1 MRIATKNDYPEIESI
16 LSMDG
21 ESMFQPGV
29 DFRVQKGFYLLDDYA
44 IFWCNPID
52 DRTMEVHT
60 TFTPNHRG
68 KYARDLTRVGQ
79 RMIFSELSVERLV
92 TKCKLHHKYVVAFA
106 QWMGFKQIGTIEDT
120 IILECPI
127 EAYVMLDN
135 DLSDFAI
142 DVDFPLPRD
151 CPQAQSNFAG
161 FAISCFRSGM
171 LMKGIQTYNRMAVLM
186 NWEPL
191 LLTSTNPILLTIGD
205 RQFSPSSMAT
215 EA

>member
-1 MRIATKNDYPEIESI
+1 MKIAGTEDYPRIESI

-21 ESMFQPGV
+21 ESMFQPGI
-29 DFRVQKGFYLLDDYA
+29 DFRTQKGFYILDDYA
-44 IFWCNPID
+44 VFWCNPID
-52 DRTMEVHT
+52 ERTLEVHT
-60 TFTPNHRG
+60 TFTPDHRG
-68 KYARDLTRVGQ
+68 RYARDLTRVGQ

-106 QWMGFKQIGTIEDT
+106 QWMGFKQIGTIDDT

-142 DVDFPLPRD
+142 DIDFPLPMD
-151 CPQAQSNFAG
+151 CSQVQSNFAG
-161 FAISCFRSGM
+161 FVISCLRSGM

>member
-1 MRIATKNDYPEIESI
+1 MRIATTKDHPLIESI
-16 LSMDG
+16 LLGSD
-21 ESMFQPGV
+21 ESMFGGGI
-29 DFRVQKGFYLLDDYA
+29 DFKAQKGFYLLDDYA
-44 IFWCNPID
+44 VFWCNPID
-52 DRTMEVHT
+52 DQTLEVHT
-60 TFTPNHRG
+60 TFTPDHRG
-68 KYARDLTRVGQ
+68 QYARDLTRVGQ

-92 TKCKLHHKYVVAFA
+92 TKCKTHHKYVVAFA
-106 QWMGFKQIGTIEDT
+106 QWMGFKQIGTIDDT
-120 IILECPI
+120 IILECPL

-135 DLSDFAI
+135 DLCDFAI
-142 DVDFPLPRD
+142 DIDFPLPKD
-151 CPQAQSNFAG
+151 CTQVQSNFAG
-161 FAISCFRSGM
+161 FVVSCFRSGM